1 MLIHLQGSHR
11 SQRLSSFHKQ
21 EHPVNL
27 QLKAY
32 MLSLLEL
39 SCYAHTGWSQ
49 SPGGTLRNYQNERP
63 TSLLY
68 LQDEKKLLQ
77 AEHNSVFSDP
87 YWESHIQALHSMAS
101 RQHLTWPT
109 LPLFATQ
116 HSSCA
121 WAANLR
127 ARYAKAFAYTEI
139 TVAASA
145 ARSETIRSAN
155 CCYHGLLVPLAQVL
169 LYTRWSKC
177 SKITSPHGSPSSN
190 SSACKSLSY

>member
-1 MLIHLQGSHR
+1 MLCTHWVVTESWWDTLK
-11 SQRLSSFHKQ
+11 LS
-21 EHPVNL
+21 EWMTYIPP
-27 QLKAY
+27 APP
-32 MLSLLEL
+32 
-39 SCYAHTGWSQ
+39 GW
-49 SPGGTLRNYQNERP
+49 
-63 TSLLY
+63 
-68 LQDEKKLLQ
+68 KKMLQ

-127 ARYAKAFAYTEI
+127 AWYAKAFAYTEI